1 MKTLNLHTI
10 TYQPMPTLAWGGNRV
25 CDFSSKGIKT
35 QLGVTILNDV
45 DLG

>member
-10 TYQPMPTLAWGGNRV
+10 AYQPMSNLAWGGNRV

-35 QLGVTILNDV
+35 QLGVTILKDV

>member
-10 TYQPMPTLAWGGNRV
+10 AYQPTSNLMWAGNRV
-25 CDFSSKGIKT
+25 CDFSSKGIKN
-35 QLGVTILNDV
+35 QLGATILNDV